1 MSTATFTRADADI
14 ERDVVEELRW
24 DPRLQPNAIAVGV
37 HDGVVTLAGWV
48 DGYPKKW
55 AAERAVHRIRGVKA
69 VANDI
74 EVRLP
79 IAAQLPDSEIAASA
93 VRALEWDAFVPVEHV
108 EVTVSK
114 GWVTLRGEVEWE
126 HQRRAAERAVDNLP
140 GVRGVTNLLSVRPRP
155 RTQPSPKDL
164 RTRIE
169 EALVRSAETD
179 AEHVNVDVQ
188 NDKVVL
194 TGQVRSWAEREEAER
209 AAWSAPGVTAVENR
223 IVITG

>member
-1 MSTATFTRADADI
+1 MSTATLTRADADI
-14 ERDVVEELRW
+14 EREVAEELRW
-24 DPRLQPNAIAVGV
+24 DSRLQPNAIAVGV
-37 HDGVVTLAGWV
+37 RDGVVTLAGWV
-48 DGYPKKW
+48 DSYPKKL

-93 VRALEWDAFVPVEHV
+93 VRALEWDAFVPIEHIDA
-108 EVTVSK
+108 TVSK
-114 GWVTLRGEVEWE
+114 AWVTLRGEVEWE
-126 HQRRAAERAVDNLP
+126 HQRRAAQRAVEKLP

-155 RTQPSPKDL
+155 RTQPSPKEL

-169 EALVRSAETD
+169 EALRRSAEAD
-179 AEHVNVDVQ
+179 AERVNVDVQ

-194 TGQVRSWAEREEAER
+194 TGRVRSWAEREEAER

-223 IVITG
+223 IVLDW

>member
-14 ERDVVEELRW
+14 ERDVIEELRW
-24 DPRLQPNAIAVGV
+24 DSRLQPNAIAVGV
-37 HDGVVTLAGWV
+37 HAGVVTLAGWV
-48 DGYPKKW
+48 DSYPKKW

-79 IAAQLPDSEIAASA
+79 IAAQLPDSEIAAAA
-93 VRALEWDAFVPVEHV
+93 VRALEWDAFVPIEHV

-114 GWVTLRGEVEWE
+114 GWVTLRGEVQWE
-126 HQRRAAERAVDNLP
+126 HERRAAQRAVEKLP
-140 GVRGVTNLLSVRPRP
+140 GVRGVTNLLSVRPQV
-155 RTQPSPKDL
+155 QPSPKDL

-169 EALVRSAETD
+169 KALVRSAETD

-194 TGQVRSWAEREEAER
+194 TGQVRSWAERAEAER

-223 IVITG
+223 IVIAG